1 MRDHQGPSRP
11 RRRLV
16 RSAVGAL
23 WAAAL
28 VLQMGCYSYLP
39 VQSAPPAQP
48 QREVGIVINDRGRTL
63 LGERVGP
70 LVERI
75 DGRIDKRE
83 NGVVTM
89 SVFRVTDVRGMA
101 STWTGEQ
108 VAIPEEAILG
118 YRPKKISKF
127 KTALLVGVLALAVV
141 LTLGTSLDIF
151 GVPTEGPPGD
161 GPSQS

>member
-1 MRDHQGPSRP
+1 M
-11 RRRLV
+11 RRLIRPV
-16 RSAVGAL
+16 VGAL
-23 WAAAL
+23 WAGAL
-28 VLQMGCYSYLP
+28 ALQMGCYAFLP

-48 QREVGIVINDRGRTL
+48 QREIGIVINDRGRTL
-63 LGERVGP
+63 LSERVGP

-89 SVFRVTDVRGMA
+89 AVFRVTDVRGES

-127 KTALLVGVLALAVV
+127 KTALLVGALALAVV
-141 LTLGTSLDIF
+141 LTLGTSLDLF
-151 GVPTEGPPGD
+151 GVPTEGPPGG

>member
-1 MRDHQGPSRP
+1 MPHQESSPP
-11 RRRLV
+11 RRRLL
-16 RSAVGAL
+16 RPAIGAL

-28 VLQMGCYSYLP
+28 ALQVGCYSYQP

-48 QREVGIVINDRGRTL
+48 QREIGIVINDRGRTL

-83 NGVVTM
+83 NGIVTM
-89 SVFRVTDVRGMA
+89 SVFRVTDVRGQA

-127 KTALLVGVLALAVV
+127 KTALLVGALALAVV
-141 LTLGTSLDIF
+141 LTLGTSLDFF
-151 GVPTEGPPGD
+151 GVPTDAPPGD
-161 GPSQS
+161 GPQQS